1 MPPLRKKP
9 SAHSD
14 LRGRKPRAQAKA
26 KAKAILVFHYALC
39 VRACPQLRLSAYV
52 CVCVCVCVRAQLHVL
67 SYALC
72 SCLSSVALKCPQI
85 APQPSL
91 GLVVLV

>member
-1 MPPLRKKP
+1 MPHLRKKP

-26 KAKAILVFHYALC
+26 KAEAKAILVFHYALC
-39 VRACPQLRLSAYV
+39 VRACPRLRLSAY
-52 CVCVCVCVRAQLHVL
+52 VCVRAQLHVL